1 VAACS
6 PILDGE
12 VSFGG
17 DPILSPNGPLVRV
30 FETQEERAQPMKYMR
45 GPNGKVKPVLDIY
58 VEQAVEEGFVELVGQ
73 ELKDYEMEQA
83 YFAALRVKDRYR
95 EGAVQSRPLTKAEQA
110 AIDAWAKRAEELKAE
125 RAAAKATVGAGK

>member
-1 VAACS
+1 
-6 PILDGE
+6 
-12 VSFGG
+12 
-17 DPILSPNGPLVRV
+17 
-30 FETQEERAQPMKYMR
+30 MKYMR

-83 YFAALRVKDRYR
+83 YFAALRVRDRYR
-95 EGAVQSRPLTKAEQA
+95 EGAVQSRALTKAEVA
-110 AIDAWAKRAEELKAE
+110 AIDAWVKRAEELKAE